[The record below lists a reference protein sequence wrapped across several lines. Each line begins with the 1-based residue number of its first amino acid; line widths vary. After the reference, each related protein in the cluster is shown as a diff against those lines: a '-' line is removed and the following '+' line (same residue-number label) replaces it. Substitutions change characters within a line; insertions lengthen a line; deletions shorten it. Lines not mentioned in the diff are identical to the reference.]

1 MQLLVHSAAELV
13 PQSNLGVQFLSAE
26 SLINT
31 TGVPLHPA
39 AADAFRALDGRP
51 NTPSLPG
58 AGVEAKAAGR
68 EGALV

>member
-26 SLINT
+26 SHINT

-39 AADAFRALDGRP
+39 AADAGPGFQAFHIQLYGLAVRNVA
-51 NTPSLPG
+51 SL
-58 AGVEAKAAGR
+58 R
-68 EGALV
+68 LS